1 MDTTELIDQM
11 ITDILA
17 GNNVEAKNIFDQA
30 IGLKVSDALDVAKVE
45 VAQAIYSSED
55 EEDEEDEEDSQIE
68 YEEQEGEDEDATE
81 TEE

>member
-55 EEDEEDEEDSQIE
+55 EEDSQIE

>member
-1 MDTTELIDQM
+1 MDTKELIDQM

-55 EEDEEDEEDSQIE
+55 EEDEEDSQIE

>member
-17 GNNVEAKNIFDQA
+17 GNNVEAKDIFDQA
-30 IGLKVSDALDVAKVE
+30 IGLKVSDALDVKKVE
-45 VAQAIYSSED
+45 VAQAIYSRDDEEEEEED
-55 EEDEEDEEDSQIE
+55 QPEEEDEDVS
-68 YEEQEGEDEDATE
+68 E

>member
-55 EEDEEDEEDSQIE
+55 EEDEEDSQIE
-68 YEEQEGEDEDATE
+68 YEEQEGEDEDTAE

>member
-45 VAQAIYSSED
+45 VAQAIYARDEAEEE
-55 EEDEEDEEDSQIE
+55 EEDEE
-68 YEEQEGEDEDATE
+68 YELEVEDEDVSE

>member
-17 GNNVEAKNIFDQA
+17 GNNVEAKDIFDQA
-30 IGLKVSDALDVAKVE
+30 IGLKVSDALDVKKVE
-45 VAQAIYSSED
+45 VAQAIYARDDDNED
-55 EEDEEDEEDSQIE
+55 EEEESEEDQPEEEDEDVS
-68 YEEQEGEDEDATE
+68 E

>member
-1 MDTTELIDQM
+1 MDTKELIDQM

-17 GNNVEAKNIFDQA
+17 GNNVEARDSFDQA

-45 VAQAIYSSED
+45 VAQAIYARDEAE
-55 EEDEEDEEDSQIE
+55 EEDEE
-68 YEEQEGEDEDATE
+68 YELEVEDEDVSE

>member
-45 VAQAIYSSED
+45 VAQAIYSSEN
-55 EEDEEDEEDSQIE
+55 EEDEEDSQIE

>member
-45 VAQAIYSSED
+45 VAQAIYSRDDSDEEEEYEED
-55 EEDEEDEEDSQIE
+55 QPEEEDEDT
-68 YEEQEGEDEDATE
+68 AE

>member
-55 EEDEEDEEDSQIE
+55 EEDIQIE

>member
-55 EEDEEDEEDSQIE
+55 EEDEEDSQIE

>member
-17 GNNVEAKNIFDQA
+17 GNNVEAKDIFDQA
-30 IGLKVSDALDVAKVE
+30 IGLKVSDALEVKKVE
-45 VAQAIYSSED
+45 VAQAIYARDDDSDNEEESEEEQPE
-55 EEDEEDEEDSQIE
+55 EEDEDVS
-68 YEEQEGEDEDATE
+68 E